1 MKTGIAHVKEM
12 HDLSP
17 MFNIFRATKI
27 PKLKL
32 RPENYKMKLKSYQ
45 KEERNRRRQRRKVTF
60 EGITNLMKESLR
72 R

>member
-1 MKTGIAHVKEM
+1 MKTGIAHAKEM

-32 RPENYKMKLKSYQ
+32 RPENYKMKLKSY
-45 KEERNRRRQRRKVTF
+45 KKKKKEAVEGREER
-60 EGITNLMKESLR
+60 
-72 R
+72 